1 MPTFVHGKGSHFSW
15 STAAGTTSNSTT
27 ATYINLSSGIEEVSL
42 PRSVDTAE
50 VTTYGD
56 NDRNYIAGLRSGT
69 VSVTGIFASTYEEK
83 IAPALGSTKLGWI
96 SFGPAGNA
104 VASRREL
111 ARTIITGY
119 EVGAPFGDKVSM
131 KIDFQITGPVKS
143 TKF

>member
-1 MPTFVHGKGSHFSW
+1 MPTFIHGKGSYFAW
-15 STAAGTTSNSTT
+15 STAAGTTSNSGSVAYT
-27 ATYINLSSGIEEVSL
+27 NLSSGIEEVSF

-69 VSVTGIFASTYEEK
+69 VSVTGIWASTYEEK
-83 IAPALGSTKLGWI
+83 IAPALGSTKLGWV
-96 SFGPAGNA
+96 SFGPSGNA
-104 VASRREL
+104 ATSRREL

-119 EVGAPFGDKVSM
+119 EAGAPVGDKVSM
-131 KIDFQITGPVKS
+131 KIDFMITGPVTS